1 VFLLDTDHL
10 GILQQESLPECAV
23 LVRRMEQYP
32 TSDFH
37 VSIVSFHEQATG
49 WLAYLNRAR
58 MIEGVVRGYA
68 RFESLLK
75 DFTRLRVLSFD
86 HAAAQGFESLRKQRV
101 RIGTMDL
108 RIASVALTRGLT
120 VLSRNLVDFRKVP
133 GLQVEDWTGPV

>member
-1 VFLLDTDHL
+1 
-10 GILQQESLPECAV
+10 
-23 LVRRMEQYP
+23 MEQYP